1 MLRGGLPGTARQ
13 WYYVFMLGSELKQI
27 RNELGLTQNQLAAKL
42 ELSEKRGRKTVGEW
56 ENDVN
61 PIPAWVADFVTDGLK
76 ADALNDISVLVKA
89 IKTGDT
95 KTLQAEKRANLGI
108 WPRRLMVATDLA
120 FNLT

>member
-1 MLRGGLPGTARQ
+1 
-13 WYYVFMLGSELKQI
+13 MLGSELKQI